1 MKESILHYVWQYK
14 LFALQELKT
23 TDGQA
28 VEVIDVGK
36 PNSDSGPDFFNAK
49 IKISDTVWAG
59 NVEIH
64 TLSSDWFRHSHDVDK
79 AYDNV
84 ILHIVARA
92 DVEVKRV
99 NGLPILQMELQVP
112 ETIQQNFD
120 NLYTAKKWIPCE
132 DKIVAVSPIVM
143 SSWKTA
149 LLVERLE
156 RKSGDIEVL
165 LEQNENHWEEA
176 FYIALARNFGFST
189 NNQPFELLAR
199 SLPLNVLAKHK
210 DNLFQLEALLFG
222 QAGFLEE
229 NPQDEY
235 QAKLSKEYRF
245 LQAKY
250 KLTPI
255 DASQWKLL
263 RLRPDNFPHIRI
275 AQFAAL
281 THGSVKLFSKI
292 LENTNVGELRKL
304 FGAEV
309 SEYWQH
315 HYVFGKESVYSR
327 KKMGKISQDLLLINT
342 VVPFIFTY
350 AKKKNRSG
358 DDALRILD
366 KLPAE
371 NNSVISGWK
380 ALGQHVVNAFDSQ
393 ALLQLKKNYCDEKKC
408 LRCRVGHKI
417 LNVRK

>member
-156 RKSGDIEVL
+156 RKTGDVEVL